1 MSLAGLKKQINKAN
15 QFMSEKIGGAEG
27 TKLDDEYVE
36 IEKKVDTISKL
47 FEDVIAQTHEYLQPN
62 PAYRAKLMTM
72 NTLNKLQGKSKCTA
86 YPQPENQLGEC
97 MIKYGRDLG
106 PDSYYGQCLV
116 EAGETFKCL
125 ANIKY
130 TMEEHVKENFLDP
143 LHSVQTHELKEINYH
158 RKKLEGRRLDFDCK
172 KRKQDRSANNSRLP
186 EDELK
191 VAEEKFQESKALA
204 EQAMINFLNSETDQV
219 QSLLEFTTSQADYHR
234 QAAEIMEQLRKFLID
249 KKEESMSKP
258 HKLYEIKRVN
268 DTLNHDISGS
278 RSPLNSTLNTPT
290 KNGPGSHTTKNAP
303 ILGPSCKALFDFE
316 AENDS
321 ELSFSEGDI
330 ISLILRVDENWFEG
344 ELNGRKGYFPVNYV
358 EVINPLSS

>member
-143 LHSVQTHELKEINYH
+143 LHSVQTHELKEINDTGASPCTP
-158 RKKLEGRRLDFDCK
+158 LVWNEGFPTPLGRLALSTNQVKAPDIRFSSSEFRRQHPHHEKVVRYWSPCTPFVWNQCFPTPLGGLTVSTNQVKAPDIRFLSSRF
-172 KRKQDRSANNSRLP
+172 RKQ
-186 EDELK
+186 
-191 VAEEKFQESKALA
+191 
-204 EQAMINFLNSETDQV
+204 
-219 QSLLEFTTSQADYHR
+219 H
-234 QAAEIMEQLRKFLID
+234 
-249 KKEESMSKP
+249 
-258 HKLYEIKRVN
+258 
-268 DTLNHDISGS
+268 
-278 RSPLNSTLNTPT
+278 
-290 KNGPGSHTTKNAP
+290 
-303 ILGPSCKALFDFE
+303 
-316 AENDS
+316 
-321 ELSFSEGDI
+321 
-330 ISLILRVDENWFEG
+330 
-344 ELNGRKGYFPVNYV
+344 
-358 EVINPLSS
+358 